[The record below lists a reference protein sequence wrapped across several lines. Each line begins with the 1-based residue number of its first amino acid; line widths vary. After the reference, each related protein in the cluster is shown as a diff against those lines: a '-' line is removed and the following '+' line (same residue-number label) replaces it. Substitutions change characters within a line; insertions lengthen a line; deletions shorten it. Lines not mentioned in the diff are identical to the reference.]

1 MIALLFIHYQAE
13 IDLIFKTYRRWVLFQ
28 VKRPLTVVE
37 SEEDKET
44 IHCEFNIKGSRL
56 TWIAGKE

>member
-1 MIALLFIHYQAE
+1 M
-13 IDLIFKTYRRWVLFQ
+13 RVLFQ